1 MTKKR
6 RVIAYIDGFNL
17 FYSSLKGTTN
27 KWLDLEKL
35 VVSLLKPGDDL
46 VGIKYFTAKVSSNK
60 SEPEKALKQHVY
72 LEALKQNPKITIKLG
87 RFSVH
92 TTKMP
97 DAASWAKGKIKMVD
111 VIKTEEKGTDVNLAV
126 QMVADAKDD
135 LFDYAMLFS
144 NDSDMSYAIQITKQQ
159 CDKQIGL
166 FIARKATS
174 FQSLKANVLHV
185 KRLGQQTFAQ
195 AQLPETIQTQSGR
208 VIKKPSD
215 W

>member
-1 MTKKR
+1 MAPKR

-17 FYSSLKGTTN
+17 FYSCLKGSNN
-27 KWLDLEKL
+27 KWLDLEKMVL
-35 VVSLLKPGDDL
+35 SLLKPNDVI

-60 SEPEKALKQHVY
+60 NEPEKALKQHIY
-72 LEALKQNPKITIKLG
+72 LEALSLNDKTKIKLG

-97 DAASWAKGKIKMVD
+97 DAHFWEKGKIRMVD

-144 NDSDMSYAIQITKQQ
+144 NDSDMSYAIEIAVKQ
-159 CDKQIGL
+159 CNKKIGL
-166 FIARKATS
+166 FIAYNAVS
-174 FQSLKANVLHV
+174 YQALKANVLHI
-185 KRLGQQTFAQ
+185 KRLRPSVFAN
-195 AQLPETIQTQSGR
+195 AQLPNEIITPSGR
-208 VIKKPSD
+208 IIKKPAD

>member
-17 FYSSLKGTTN
+17 FYSCLKGTKN

-35 VVSLLKPGDDL
+35 VSSLMQPGDEL
-46 VGIKYFTAKVSSNK
+46 VAIRYFTAKVSSNEN
-60 SEPEKALKQHVY
+60 EPEKALKQQIY
-72 LEALKQNPKITIKLG
+72 LEALGFNPKIKIKLG
-87 RFSVH
+87 RFSIH

-97 DAASWAKGKIKMVD
+97 DAKAWGKGKIKMIE

-126 QMVADAKDD
+126 QMVADAKDN

-144 NDSDMSYAIQITKQQ
+144 NDSDMSYAIQIAKQQ
-159 CDKQIGL
+159 CKKQIGL
-166 FIARKATS
+166 FIARDAVSYK
-174 FQSLKANVLHV
+174 SLKDHVLHI
-185 KRLGQQTFAQ
+185 KRLGPNAFAK
-195 AQLPETIQTQSGR
+195 AQLPTEISTPKGR
-208 VIKKPSD
+208 TIKKPSD

>member
-17 FYSSLKGTTN
+17 FYSCLKGTKN

-35 VVSLLKPGDDL
+35 VSSLMQPGDEL
-46 VGIKYFTAKVSSNK
+46 IAIRYFTAKVSSNEN
-60 SEPEKALKQHVY
+60 EPEKALKQQIY
-72 LEALKQNPKITIKLG
+72 LEALGLNPKIKIKLG
-87 RFSVH
+87 RFSIH

-97 DAASWAKGKIKMVD
+97 DAKAWGKGKIKMIE

-126 QMVADAKDD
+126 QMVADAKDN

-144 NDSDMSYAIQITKQQ
+144 NDSDMSYAIQIAKQQ
-159 CDKQIGL
+159 CKKQIGL
-166 FIARKATS
+166 FIARDAVSYK
-174 FQSLKANVLHV
+174 SLKDHVLHI
-185 KRLGQQTFAQ
+185 KRLGPNAFAK
-195 AQLPETIQTQSGR
+195 AQLPTEISTSKGR
-208 VIKKPSD
+208 TIKKPSD

>member
-17 FYSSLKGTTN
+17 FYSCLKGTPN

-35 VVSLLKPGDDL
+35 VVSLLQPNDEL
-46 VGIKYFTAKVSSNK
+46 VGIKYFTAKVSSNEN
-60 SEPEKALKQHVY
+60 EPEKAFKQHVY
-72 LEALKQNPKITIKLG
+72 LEVLKQNPKITIKLG
-87 RFSVH
+87 RFSIH

-97 DAASWAKGKIKMVD
+97 DASAWAKGKIKMVE

-144 NDSDMSYAIQITKQQ
+144 NDSDMSYAIQIAKQQ
-159 CDKQIGL
+159 CKKQIGL
-166 FIARKATS
+166 FIARDAIS
-174 FQSLKANVLHV
+174 YQSLKENVLHI
-185 KRLGQQTFAQ
+185 KRLGPATFAK
-195 AQLPETIQTQSGR
+195 AQFPSEISVSNGR
-208 VIKKPSD
+208 IIRKPAD

>member
-1 MTKKR
+1 MTKQR

-17 FYSSLKGTTN
+17 FYSSLKGTEN

-35 VVSLLKPGDDL
+35 VSAMLKPNDVL
-46 VGIKYFTAKVSSNK
+46 VGIRYFTAKVSSNK
-60 SEPEKALKQHVY
+60 NEPEKALKQHVY
-72 LEALKQNPKITIKLG
+72 LEALSLNPKIQTRLG

-97 DAASWAKGKIKMVD
+97 DATAWNKGKIKMVD

-144 NDSDMSYAIQITKQQ
+144 NDSDMAYAIQIATQQ
-159 CDKQIGL
+159 CNKQIGL
-166 FIARKATS
+166 YVARRATS
-174 FQSLKANVLHV
+174 YQSLKEHVLHI
-185 KRLGQQTFAQ
+185 KRLGSTAFAN
-195 AQLPETIQTQSGR
+195 AQLPEEITTPTGR